1 MIDLEQLANRSELFD
16 GRYKLLRPLSTD
28 GGTADVWLAIDVNT
42 IDNPLV
48 EDEHEKKEK
57 GDDTGMLVAIKIYRP
72 KNALDIE
79 GEQRFR
85 DEFKIVYE
93 CRHANVLQPTS
104 FSIYNDLPYLVLPY
118 CKFGSSEQL
127 IGKKQKAAE
136 IWKFILDVAS
146 GLERLH
152 SNTPQIVHQDIK
164 PANILIDN
172 NLNFAITDF
181 GISSKMGGV
190 HGYYYDDDNNGTL
203 AYMAPERYQEGTEPM
218 PQSDIWAFGATLC
231 EILTGQV
238 PFGESGGREQ
248 LKGNT
253 PMPALTGVPADIQR
267 LIHACLDI
275 DLNKRPTARQL
286 IEAAKAK
293 EFPVKSK
300 APKYIV
306 LALVCA
312 LLVGGALYFLLSRQG
327 ETKIIEV
334 EKVMTEEEVKAFY
347 DHALG
352 LMNSDNADSLKVG
365 LAQMDSLSGTNYVP
379 AIYQMALTYG
389 WYSDP
394 VSVKRKQLMGIE
406 MDDSY
411 MPKADH
417 YSNRAVGLFTRI
429 MELNDS
435 AYADINANATY
446 RLACYYVM
454 PNNIYKPNY
463 DKGKRFLLKSREWA
477 TLAGDQD
484 LLEKIQ
490 RGLATFE

>member
-1 MIDLEQLANRSELFD
+1 MIDLGQLANRSELFD

-42 IDNPLV
+42 IDSPLG
-48 EDEHEKKEK
+48 EDEYEKMEK

-93 CRHANVLQPTS
+93 CRHSNVLQPTS
-104 FSIYNDLPYLVLPY
+104 FSIFDNLPYLVLPY

-127 IGKKQKAAE
+127 IGKKQTAEE
-136 IWKFILDVAS
+136 IWKFILDVSS

-152 SNTPQIVHQDIK
+152 TNTPLLVHQDIK

-190 HGYYYDDDNNGTL
+190 HGYYYDEDNNGTL

-238 PFGESGGREQ
+238 PFGEYGGKEQ
-248 LKGNT
+248 MKGVM
-253 PMPALTGVPADIQR
+253 PMPSLPGVPADIQK
-267 LIHACLDI
+267 LIYACLDK
-275 DLNKRPTARQL
+275 DLHKRPTAKQL
-286 IEAAKAK
+286 MEAAKAQQ
-293 EFPVKSK
+293 FPVKSK
-300 APKYIV
+300 RPLYFA
-306 LALVCA
+306 LAALCA
-312 LLVGGALYFLLSRQG
+312 LLIAGGIYFFVSQKA
-327 ETKIIEV
+327 EPEIIEV
-334 EKVMTEEEVKAFY
+334 EKVHQNVDVKKLFAE
-347 DHALG
+347 AQAM
-352 LMNSDNADSLKVG
+352 MNSDNVDSLKLG
-365 LAQMDSLSGTNYVP
+365 LEQMDSLSGTNYVP
-379 AIYQMALTYG
+379 AIYEMALTYG
-389 WYSDP
+389 WYSDD
-394 VSVKRKQLMGIE
+394 VSVKRKRLLGIE
-406 MDDSY
+406 MDDTY
-411 MPKADH
+411 LPKLDR
-417 YSNRAVGLFTRI
+417 YSNKAVGLFTKI

-435 AYADINANATY
+435 SYADINANATY

-463 DKGKRFLLKSREWA
+463 EKGKRFLMRSKEWA
-477 TLAGDQD
+477 TKANNQE
-484 LLEKIQ
+484 LLGKIE